1 MPTVRHR
8 DGIHVDLADG
18 RTLVADA
25 RRPAGEVNVL
35 SHAHGDHLFANAPGA
50 VVCSE
55 LTARLATVRR
65 GSRVEVTAHPA
76 VELHPAGHVA
86 GSRAAL
92 VETGDGTVLYTGD
105 VSTRDRFFLEGFDP
119 PAADVLVIESTYGEP
134 GYVFPPQ
141 SELEARIV
149 DWLDDVRSP
158 VLLFGYSLGRAQAL
172 QLLVGRSDRQ
182 RLFVTDSIART
193 NAPIADALGVDFGAQ
208 PWGDDVELG
217 PRDALVLPS
226 TLARRAWVGRLRE
239 STGALAAGFSGWAVD
254 DSFRYRGN
262 YDVTFPLSDHCDFGE
277 LIDLV
282 ESVDPDQVYTHHGF
296 AEAFARHLTNRG
308 FEATAL
314 VRNQT
319 SLGDF

>member
-8 DGIHVDLADG
+8 DGIHVALGDG

-25 RRPAGEVNVL
+25 RRPAGDVNVL
-35 SHAHGDHLFANAPGA
+35 SHAHGDHLFANAPGT

-55 LTARLATVRR
+55 LTACLATVRR
-65 GSRVEVTAHPA
+65 GSAVEAGGHPA
-76 VELHPAGHVA
+76 VELHSAGHVA

-92 VETGDGTVLYTGD
+92 VETADGTVLYTGD
-105 VSTRDRFFLEGFDP
+105 VSTRSRFFLEGFDP
-119 PAADVLVIESTYGEP
+119 PDADVLVVESTYGEP

-141 SELEARIV
+141 AALEGRIV
-149 DWLDDVRSP
+149 DWLDDEREP
-158 VLLFGYSLGRAQAL
+158 VLLFGYLLGRAQAL

-193 NAPIADALGVDFGAQ
+193 NAPIADARGVGFGAE
-208 PWGDDVELG
+208 PWDDDVELG
-217 PRDALVLPS
+217 PSDALVLPS
-226 TLARRAWVGRLRE
+226 NQARRAWVDRLRE
-239 STGALAAGFSGWAVD
+239 STGAVAAGFSGWAVD

-277 LIDLV
+277 LVALV
-282 ESVDPDQVYTHHGF
+282 EAVDPDRVYTHHGF

-314 VRNQT
+314 VRNQS
-319 SLGDF
+319 SLADF